1 MWEIRKRGEI
11 RENLNGAVP
20 GILPEEL
27 GYRSNQTALYVF
39 VVMCETKSSGMPN
52 MKTMS

>member
-11 RENLNGAVP
+11 RKSLNGAVP
-20 GILPEEL
+20 GILPVEL
-27 GYRSNQTALYVF
+27 GFRSNQTAFYVF

-52 MKTMS
+52 MKTIS